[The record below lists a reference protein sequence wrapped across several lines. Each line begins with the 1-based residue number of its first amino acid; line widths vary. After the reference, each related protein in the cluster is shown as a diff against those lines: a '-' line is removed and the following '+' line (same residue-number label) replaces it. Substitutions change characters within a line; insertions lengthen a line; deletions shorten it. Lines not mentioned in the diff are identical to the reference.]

1 MKILIKLEYNVR
13 IVVRFVKLGV
23 LFGPLIVSFPVWYIM
38 EYKLSKSPTI
48 RYWWVNWLVWTL
60 EHSGPTFT
68 KLGQWASSRV
78 DLFPDDICKLLSK
91 LQSHVHPH
99 PMLATKL
106 SIESAYGQKMTEL
119 FEDFNEEPVGVGA
132 VAQVYQARLK
142 DGRKVAVKVLH
153 PYAHEL
159 VNIDL
164 KIMHGVAKFIEFVIP
179 ESHWLSLP
187 DEVEMFSFMMKQ
199 QLDLSLEGK
208 HLNQF
213 EKNFR
218 KWSLVGFPVAVQAAD
233 PNVLIETWVEGIP
246 MEKFLRL
253 GPSKLDRRI
262 AMIGLSSFLV

>member
-1 MKILIKLEYNVR
+1 MHL
-13 IVVRFVKLGV
+13 
-23 LFGPLIVSFPVWYIM
+23 
-38 EYKLSKSPTI
+38 
-48 RYWWVNWLVWTL
+48 
-60 EHSGPTFT
+60 T
-68 KLGQWASSRV
+68 KL
-78 DLFPDDICKLLSK
+78 
-91 LQSHVHPH
+91 
-99 PMLATKL
+99 T
-106 SIESAYGQKMTEL
+106 IESAYGQKMTEL
-119 FEDFNEEPVGVGA
+119 FTEFNEVPVGVGA
-132 VAQVYQARLK
+132 VAQVYQAKLK

-159 VNIDL
+159 VSIDL

-218 KWSLVGFPVAVQAAD
+218 KWSLVGFPVAVESAHT
-233 PNVLIETWVEGIP
+233 NVLIETWVEGIP

-262 AMIGLSSFLV
+262 ATIGLSSFLVFASN